1 MATLLKTASDV
12 AAVLKVIVEMSDD
25 VLREQSP
32 LDTQG
37 RLLKLQSSIQK
48 NRPRIVKLV
57 DELCDQIET
66 ETACAAGEPNHDARR
81 VRERGR

>member
-25 VLREQSP
+25 VLRGQSP

-66 ETACAAGEPNHDARR
+66 ETT
-81 VRERGR
+81 VQ